1 MYYYFRAVPLYEY
14 IVTWMCAF
22 AAIHS
27 PEQFHV
33 IVSSPILLCISS
45 L

>member
-1 MYYYFRAVPLYEY
+1 MDYSFRVVPLYEY
-14 IVTWMCAF
+14 IVTRMCAF

-33 IVSSPILLCISS
+33 IVSSPI
-45 L
+45 